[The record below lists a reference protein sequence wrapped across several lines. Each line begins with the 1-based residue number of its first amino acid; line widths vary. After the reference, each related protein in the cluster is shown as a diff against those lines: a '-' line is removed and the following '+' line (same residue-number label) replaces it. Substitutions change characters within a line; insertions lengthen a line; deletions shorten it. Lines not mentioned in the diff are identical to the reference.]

1 MIESALAGP
10 AAAEAVAR
18 VGEPVE
24 VKASGERGPER
35 DQEHGPD
42 LGRHDPVR
50 RERREGEAC
59 ADREP
64 DHREPAGRAPE
75 IAGIPAP
82 RERQDREVAES
93 DEGTA
98 EDAHA
103 PPTTG
108 SDGRVVASTARL
120 LRRGR
125 RRSAGA
131 EKRCCLVPA

>member
-1 MIESALAGP
+1 MIARSALAGP
-10 AAAEAVAR
+10 AAAQAVAR

-59 ADREP
+59 
-64 DHREPAGRAPE
+64 RARARPPGTSRPRAE
-75 IAGIPAP
+75 IAGIPAW
-82 RERQDREVAES
+82 ERQDREVAEG

-98 EDAHA
+98 EDAY
-103 PPTTG
+103 
-108 SDGRVVASTARL
+108 ASP
-120 LRRGR
+120 R
-125 RRSAGA
+125 RRPTAGGREHLPVA
-131 EKRCCLVPA
+131 QTG